1 MGPDFPLEDH
11 SNLSLLKDMA
21 MSKTSKTRA
30 SNPAQIADQI
40 GVFALLG
47 LGLAVAIA
55 LIEQL
60 HF

>member
-1 MGPDFPLEDH
+1 MI
-11 SNLSLLKDMA
+11 
-21 MSKTSKTRA
+21 MSRTSKTRA
-30 SNPAQIADQI
+30 SSGNPAQIADRI

>member
-1 MGPDFPLEDH
+1 
-11 SNLSLLKDMA
+11 
-21 MSKTSKTRA
+21 MSKTSKTNA
-30 SNPAQIADQI
+30 GNPAVIADRI

>member
-1 MGPDFPLEDH
+1 
-11 SNLSLLKDMA
+11 
-21 MSKTSKTRA
+21 MSKSSKTRA
-30 SNPAQIADQI
+30 FSGNPAQIADRI

-55 LIEQL
+55 LVQQL

>member
-1 MGPDFPLEDH
+1 
-11 SNLSLLKDMA
+11 
-21 MSKTSKTRA
+21 MSKTTKTRTFA
-30 SNPAQIADQI
+30 GNPAQIADRI

-55 LIEQL
+55 LFQQL